1 MKHSIIKYIKDTL
14 VSLWFY
20 NNLLCSN
27 ENETYITY
35 DETLT
40 IKEWLSIFHCITHIT
55 LFVIFVHIFL
65 YI

>member
-40 IKEWLSIFHCITHIT
+40 IKEWLPTFHCITHIT